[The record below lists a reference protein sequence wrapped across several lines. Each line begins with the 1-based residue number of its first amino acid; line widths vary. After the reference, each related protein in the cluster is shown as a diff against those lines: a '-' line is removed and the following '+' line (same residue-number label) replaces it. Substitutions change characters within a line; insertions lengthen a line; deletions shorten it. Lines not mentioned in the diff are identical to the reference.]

1 MKKAFIYLSSF
12 LLSVFL
18 GFNSFAMDFVS
29 GFEDIPLMEG
39 LKQIE
44 SDDVAFGN
52 EETRYLEAQLV
63 AVRKKSFQNIKDF
76 YIKTLPQLG
85 WTLKESS
92 VSFLRFYRETDIL
105 EINRISEKPLKI
117 SISLKNRN

>member
-1 MKKAFIYLSSF
+1 MKKIFISTFSF
-12 LLSVFL
+12 LFSILLAFH
-18 GFNSFAMDFVS
+18 SFAMDFVS

-44 SDDVAFGN
+44 SDDIAFGN

-92 VSFLRFYRETDIL
+92 ASFLRFYRETDIL
-105 EINRISEKPLKI
+105 EINRISENPLKI
-117 SISLKNRN
+117 SISLKNKN

>member
-18 GFNSFAMDFVS
+18 SFNSFAMNFVS

-44 SDDVAFGN
+44 SDDIAFGN

-63 AVRKKSFQNIKDF
+63 AVRKKTFQNIKDF

-92 VSFLRFYRETDIL
+92 ASFLRFYRETDIL

>member
-1 MKKAFIYLSSF
+1 MKKIFVYLSASLF
-12 LLSVFL
+12 SILLTL
-18 GFNSFAMDFVS
+18 QAFAMDFVA

-63 AVRKKSFQNIKDF
+63 AVRKKNFQDIKNF

-85 WTLKESS
+85 WILQEASA
-92 VSFLRFYRETDIL
+92 SFLRFYRETDIL
-105 EINRISEKPLKI
+105 EINKISSNPLKI

>member
-12 LLSVFL
+12 LFSVFL

>member
-1 MKKAFIYLSSF
+1 MKKVFIYLSSF
-12 LLSVFL
+12 LFSVFL

-92 VSFLRFYRETDIL
+92 ASFLRFYRETDIL

>member
-1 MKKAFIYLSSF
+1 MKRAFIYLSSF

-92 VSFLRFYRETDIL
+92 ASFLRFYRETDIL

>member
-1 MKKAFIYLSSF
+1 MKKVFIYLSSF
-12 LLSVFL
+12 LFSVFL
-18 GFNSFAMDFVS
+18 SFNSFAMDFVS

-92 VSFLRFYRETDIL
+92 ASFLRFYRETDIL

>member
-1 MKKAFIYLSSF
+1 MIKTLYIFTILCCLTSSPS
-12 LLSVFL
+12 LAS
-18 GFNSFAMDFVS
+18 DFVS

-52 EETRYLEAQLV
+52 EETRFVEAQLV
-63 AVRKKSFQNIKDF
+63 VVRKKTFQNVKDF

-85 WTLKESS
+85 WALQESS
-92 VSFLRFYRETDIL
+92 QTFLKFSRETDIL
-105 EINRISEKPLKI
+105 EISQISTAPLKI
-117 SISLKNRN
+117 SISLKNRS

>member
-1 MKKAFIYLSSF
+1 MKKVFIYVSSLSLSIF
-12 LLSVFL
+12 LS
-18 GFNSFAMDFVS
+18 FNSFAMNFVS

-63 AVRKKSFQNIKDF
+63 AVRKRTFQSIKDF

-92 VSFLRFYRETDIL
+92 ASFLRFYRETDIL

>member
-1 MKKAFIYLSSF
+1 MKKIFIFTFSF
-12 LLSVFL
+12 LFSILLV
-18 GFNSFAMDFVS
+18 FNSFAMDFVS

-44 SDDVAFGN
+44 SDDIAFGN

-63 AVRKKSFQNIKDF
+63 AVRKKNFQNIKDF

-92 VSFLRFYRETDIL
+92 ASFLRFYRETDIL
-105 EINRISEKPLKI
+105 EINRISENPLKI

>member
-1 MKKAFIYLSSF
+1 MIKTLYIFTALCCLTSYPSLAS
-12 LLSVFL
+12 
-18 GFNSFAMDFVS
+18 DFVS

-52 EETRYLEAQLV
+52 EETRYVEAQLV
-63 AVRKKSFQNIKDF
+63 VVRKKTFQNVKDF

-85 WTLKESS
+85 WVLQESS
-92 VSFLRFYRETDIL
+92 QTFLKFSRETDVL
-105 EINRISEKPLKI
+105 EISQISTSPLKI
-117 SISLKNRN
+117 SISLKNRS

>member
-92 VSFLRFYRETDIL
+92 ASFLRFYRETDIL

>member
-1 MKKAFIYLSSF
+1 MKKVFIYLSSF
-12 LLSVFL
+12 LFSVFL

-44 SDDVAFGN
+44 SDDIAFGN

-92 VSFLRFYRETDIL
+92 ASFLRFYRETDIL

>member
-12 LLSVFL
+12 LFSVFL

-92 VSFLRFYRETDIL
+92 ASFLRFYRETDIL

>member
-1 MKKAFIYLSSF
+1 MKKIFIYLSVSLF
-12 LLSVFL
+12 SILLSFHA
-18 GFNSFAMDFVS
+18 FAMDFVA

-63 AVRKKSFQNIKDF
+63 AVRKKNFQDIKNF

-85 WTLKESS
+85 WILQESS
-92 VSFLRFYRETDIL
+92 ASFLRFYRETDIL
-105 EINRISEKPLKI
+105 EINKISSNPLKI

>member
-1 MKKAFIYLSSF
+1 MKKVFIYLSSF

-44 SDDVAFGN
+44 SDNVAFGN

-92 VSFLRFYRETDIL
+92 ASFLRFYRETDIL

>member
-1 MKKAFIYLSSF
+1 MKKVFIYLSSF

-92 VSFLRFYRETDIL
+92 ASFLRFYRETDIL